1 MKKLYLI
8 IGLNLIIFNISSAQ
22 IFDWASWTT
31 GATSATLSN
40 GNCNM
45 SVNVAG
51 SLFQNTAPRFDDA
64 GVTYSPTNGTGLALD
79 HNWANLTTS
88 TTVTMNFS
96 ASATNPSFNIFDINR
111 NNPCAAFC
119 TASWTDRVVITTS
132 PAATINVTQAQ
143 PGEQTV
149 TGNGTGTVT
158 VVGNMVCNGVN
169 GLVTINITGTV
180 NSITVTYNSAPTVD
194 RTSAAAPNLCSAV
207 GGETNC
213 RNNRVACTDP
223 GRQFITIGNVN
234 APCCS
239 ASVNDPSDQTRC
251 VGVATSAVTFTGSP
265 GTTSFNWS
273 NNNTGTGLAAS
284 GSGNIASFSP
294 TGAGTSTIT
303 VTPSNGSCNGTPQVF
318 TITANPN
325 HAITAAANRT
335 LCQSTAMSA
344 INMTLGG
351 GATGANISAG
361 ALPAGV
367 SLSVSGTTAT
377 ISGTPTASGTFNFTV
392 TTSGN
397 ACTTASTSG
406 TITVNPTHT
415 LTAPTSRTLCQ
426 NTAMTDITMTLGGGA
441 TNASISAGALPAG
454 VSLNVSGTTVTIS
467 GTPTSS
473 GTFNYTVLT
482 SGNACAT
489 ASRNGSITV
498 NPVQTITSG
507 ANRTVC
513 QNTAISNITMT
524 LGGGATGATIS
535 GLPTGV
541 SFSVSGTTLTIS
553 GTPSVTGSFSYTA
566 TTTGNACATAN
577 AFGVID
583 VFNTGGTRTAPTG
596 QQCSGT
602 VLNFNSSPTG
612 GNGVYTINWGADRDN
627 NGSFEL
633 SGSGTNFSFTSVN
646 AGIAAITNPV
656 QLTVTSNGVNCT
668 QTFTPTINP
677 IPTVNDP
684 ADQTLCSGQQTSA
697 INFSG
702 NGVSGTTFN
711 WSNSN
716 SAIGLAANGTGNIA
730 AFTASAG
737 SATVTV
743 TPTANTCNG
752 SPQVFSFNIDACL
765 LPVELMYFN
774 AKKEAEGY
782 HYLYWAT
789 ATEQNC
795 AYFELEY
802 STDAVEFS
810 SISKVYSKAI
820 NGNSNEALYY
830 DFYNSPDNAAVHYYR
845 LKQSDLDGTFYYSDL
860 IALSDKTLENSI
872 ALYPNPAKGAI
883 NLQIP
888 NSLIGQNYEIYN
900 IAGQFVSSG
909 KLNSSF
915 HVINLEAIPQ
925 GFYVLLINKGIY
937 QSKFSVK

>member
-8 IGLNLIIFNISSAQ
+8 IGLNLIIFNISNAQ
-22 IFDWASWTT
+22 VFDWASWTT

-45 SVNVAG
+45 NVNVAG

-194 RTSAAAPNLCSAV
+194 RTSAAAPNLCGAV

-234 APCCS
+234 VP
-239 ASVNDPSDQTRC
+239 NH
-251 VGVATSAVTFTGSP
+251 
-265 GTTSFNWS
+265 
-273 NNNTGTGLAAS
+273 
-284 GSGNIASFSP
+284 
-294 TGAGTSTIT
+294 
-303 VTPSNGSCNGTPQVF
+303 
-318 TITANPN
+318 TITA
-325 HAITAAANRT
+325 ASNRT
-335 LCQSTAMSA
+335 VCLNNALTD
-344 INMTLGG
+344 INMALGG
-351 GATGANISAG
+351 GATNAT
-361 ALPAGV
+361 
-367 SLSVSGTTAT
+367 VSGLPSGLTAT
-377 ISGTPTASGTFNFTV
+377 VSGSNLRISGTPTQSGRFNFTV

-397 ACTTASTSG
+397 PC
-406 TITVNPTHT
+406 
-415 LTAPTSRTLCQ
+415 
-426 NTAMTDITMTLGGGA
+426 
-441 TNASISAGALPAG
+441 SAA
-454 VSLNVSGTTVTIS
+454 
-467 GTPTSS
+467 
-473 GTFNYTVLT
+473 
-482 SGNACAT
+482 
-489 ASRNGSITV
+489 
-498 NPVQTITSG
+498 
-507 ANRTVC
+507 
-513 QNTAISNITMT
+513 
-524 LGGGATGATIS
+524 
-535 GLPTGV
+535 
-541 SFSVSGTTLTIS
+541 
-553 GTPSVTGSFSYTA
+553 A
-566 TTTGNACATAN
+566 TTNGI
-577 AFGVID
+577 ID
-583 VFNTGGTRTAPTG
+583 VIGTGGTRLAPSG
-596 QQCSGT
+596 QQCAGT
-602 VLNFNSSPTG
+602 ILNFQSIPTG

-677 IPTVNDP
+677 IPSVNDP

-752 SPQVFSFNIDACL
+752 SPQVFSFNIDVCL

-909 KLNSSF
+909 KLNSTF

-937 QSKFSVK
+937 QSKFNVK

>member
-8 IGLNLIIFNISSAQ
+8 ICLNLIIFNISNAQ
-22 IFDWASWTT
+22 VFDWASWTT

-96 ASATNPSFNIFDINR
+96 ASANNPSFNIFDINR

-119 TASWTDRVVITTS
+119 TAAWTDRVVITTS

-143 PGEQTV
+143 PSEQTV

-158 VVGNMVCNGVN
+158 IIGNMVCNSVN

-194 RTSAAAPNLCSAV
+194 RTSAAAPNLCGAV

-234 APCCS
+234 VP
-239 ASVNDPSDQTRC
+239 NH
-251 VGVATSAVTFTGSP
+251 
-265 GTTSFNWS
+265 
-273 NNNTGTGLAAS
+273 
-284 GSGNIASFSP
+284 
-294 TGAGTSTIT
+294 
-303 VTPSNGSCNGTPQVF
+303 
-318 TITANPN
+318 TITA
-325 HAITAAANRT
+325 ASNRT
-335 LCQSTAMSA
+335 VCLNNAMTD

-351 GATGANISAG
+351 GATNAT
-361 ALPAGV
+361 
-367 SLSVSGTTAT
+367 VSGLPSGLTAT
-377 ISGTPTASGTFNFTV
+377 VSGSNLRISGTPTQSGRFNFTV
-392 TTSGN
+392 TTSGSP
-397 ACTTASTSG
+397 C
-406 TITVNPTHT
+406 
-415 LTAPTSRTLCQ
+415 
-426 NTAMTDITMTLGGGA
+426 
-441 TNASISAGALPAG
+441 SAA
-454 VSLNVSGTTVTIS
+454 
-467 GTPTSS
+467 
-473 GTFNYTVLT
+473 
-482 SGNACAT
+482 
-489 ASRNGSITV
+489 
-498 NPVQTITSG
+498 
-507 ANRTVC
+507 
-513 QNTAISNITMT
+513 
-524 LGGGATGATIS
+524 
-535 GLPTGV
+535 
-541 SFSVSGTTLTIS
+541 
-553 GTPSVTGSFSYTA
+553 A
-566 TTTGNACATAN
+566 TTNGI
-577 AFGVID
+577 ID
-583 VFNTGGTRTAPTG
+583 VIGTGGTRLAPSG
-596 QQCSGT
+596 QQCAGT
-602 VLNFNSSPTG
+602 ILNFQSIPTG

-684 ADQTLCSGQQTSA
+684 ADQTLCSGQQTTA

-711 WSNSN
+711 WSNNNTS
-716 SAIGLAANGTGNIA
+716 IGLAANGSGNIA
-730 AFTASAG
+730 AFTASTG
-737 SATVTV
+737 TATLTV
-743 TPTANTCNG
+743 TPTANSCNG
-752 SPQVFSFNIDACL
+752 NPQVFSFNIDVCL

-774 AKKEAEGY
+774 AKKESEGY

-795 AYFELEY
+795 AYFEPEY
-802 STDAVEFS
+802 STDAVEFI
-810 SISKVYSKAI
+810 SIGKVYSKAI

-830 DFYNSPDNAAVHYYR
+830 DFYNRHDNAAVHYYR
-845 LKQSDLDGTFYYSDL
+845 LKQSDLDGIFYYSDL
-860 IALSDKTLENSI
+860 VALSDKTLENSI

-888 NSLIGQNYEIYN
+888 NNLISQNYEIYN

-909 KLNSSF
+909 KLSSNF
-915 HVINLEAIPQ
+915 NIINLEKMPE
-925 GFYVLLINKGIY
+925 GFYVLLIDNAAY
-937 QSKFSVK
+937 QKKFSVK

>member
-8 IGLNLIIFNISSAQ
+8 IGLNLIIFNISNAQ
-22 IFDWASWTT
+22 VFDWASWTT

-45 SVNVAG
+45 NVNVAG

-234 APCCS
+234 VP
-239 ASVNDPSDQTRC
+239 NH
-251 VGVATSAVTFTGSP
+251 
-265 GTTSFNWS
+265 
-273 NNNTGTGLAAS
+273 
-284 GSGNIASFSP
+284 
-294 TGAGTSTIT
+294 
-303 VTPSNGSCNGTPQVF
+303 
-318 TITANPN
+318 TITA
-325 HAITAAANRT
+325 ASNRT
-335 LCQSTAMSA
+335 VCLNTPMTDM
-344 INMTLGG
+344 NMTLGG
-351 GATGANISAG
+351 GATNAT
-361 ALPAGV
+361 
-367 SLSVSGTTAT
+367 VSGLPSGLTAT
-377 ISGTPTASGTFNFTV
+377 VSGSNLRISGTPTQSGRFNFTV

-397 ACTTASTSG
+397 PC
-406 TITVNPTHT
+406 
-415 LTAPTSRTLCQ
+415 
-426 NTAMTDITMTLGGGA
+426 
-441 TNASISAGALPAG
+441 SAA
-454 VSLNVSGTTVTIS
+454 
-467 GTPTSS
+467 
-473 GTFNYTVLT
+473 
-482 SGNACAT
+482 
-489 ASRNGSITV
+489 
-498 NPVQTITSG
+498 
-507 ANRTVC
+507 
-513 QNTAISNITMT
+513 
-524 LGGGATGATIS
+524 
-535 GLPTGV
+535 
-541 SFSVSGTTLTIS
+541 
-553 GTPSVTGSFSYTA
+553 A
-566 TTTGNACATAN
+566 TTNGI
-577 AFGVID
+577 ID
-583 VFNTGGTRTAPTG
+583 VIGTGGTRLAPSG
-596 QQCSGT
+596 QQCAGT
-602 VLNFNSSPTG
+602 ILNFQSVPTG

-845 LKQSDLDGTFYYSDL
+845 LKQSDLDGTFYHSDL

-909 KLNSSF
+909 KLNSTF